1 MAVEAAMKKARVQGL
16 DNVRLETVN
25 AAENLADSLKK
36 QSVDLI
42 LCSEV
47 LEHLDEPE
55 KTLNQ
60 ICNAKYFLASVPN
73 EPIWSILNMCRGKY
87 LRDFGNTPGHVKKW
101 STLKFERML
110 SKYFT
115 VLYTWKCL
123 PWSICLCEIK
133 NKDVF

>member
-1 MAVEAAMKKARVQGL
+1 MNRAGELGL
-16 DNVRLETVN
+16 DNVCLETVD
-25 AAENLADSLKK
+25 AAEGLADSLKK
-36 QSVDLI
+36 ESVDLI

-87 LRDFGNTPGHVKKW
+87 LRDFGNTPGHVQKW
-101 STLKFERML
+101 STSKFERML
-110 SKYFT
+110 SKHFT
-115 VLYTWKCL
+115 VLHTWKCL

-133 NKDVF
+133 DKENK